1 MSGSADYIPPGHR
14 EPIGEWS
21 QARLESALDDYRL
34 DQEFGYLPP
43 AVAEVVDQLSVE
55 LARREQGGERLPS
68 SEGAGIGRALERWF
82 PDEMLSMPALR
93 GEAVGASP
101 ALAQTDKLIAAE
113 SARAPSLDQEARPT
127 LSLVWPTPEAEQ
139 GRERITEVDVE
150 P

>member
-1 MSGSADYIPPGHR
+1 MSGNAGYIPPGHR

-34 DQEFGYLPP
+34 DLEFGYLPP
-43 AVAEVVDQLSVE
+43 AVAEVVDQLSAE
-55 LARREQGGERLPS
+55 LARREQGGGRLPS

-82 PDEMLSMPALR
+82 PDETMSMPALR
-93 GEAVGASP
+93 GEAPSAAP
-101 ALAQTDKLIAAE
+101 TLAQPDKLIAAE
-113 SARAPSLDQEARPT
+113 SARAASLEQEARPT

-139 GRERITEVDVE
+139 GRERLVEAEVE